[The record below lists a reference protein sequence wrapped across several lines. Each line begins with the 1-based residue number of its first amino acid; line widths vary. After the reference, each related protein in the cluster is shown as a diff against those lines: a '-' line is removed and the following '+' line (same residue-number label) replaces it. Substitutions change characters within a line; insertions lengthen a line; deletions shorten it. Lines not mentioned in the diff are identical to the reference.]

1 LLFCFVKKEHIKEL
15 KGLKEDTVTCG
26 ALGGKMGNKGG
37 VGCRFKLYETSFC
50 FITAHLH
57 PHMSKVEK
65 RNKNFHEIV
74 NTIDFGPQKNRKPE
88 QHE

>member
-1 LLFCFVKKEHIKEL
+1 LLVIFIKKEHSKIKGE
-15 KGLKEDTVTCG
+15 KEAAVTCG
-26 ALGGKMGNKGG
+26 ALGGTMGNKGG
-37 VGCRFKLYETSFC
+37 VGFRFKLYETTFC

-74 NTIDFGPQKNRKPE
+74 NTIDFGSKKSKKPD